1 MRDRGRGTH
10 SAWCVLRI
18 AKHAL
23 RLNSFFLLPL
33 SFLLLFSACTVPA
46 PTLAPEAPAVEPSPA
61 PLLAQVQAT
70 ANAAAA
76 QYVVT
81 PASPTPEFVAPTLV
95 PDFLQLVVPT
105 LNAEDPLRQVFPTP
119 IVLAT
124 PEGWRPPMLN
134 VPIAIRPQDHFWFA
148 RPIASDNVNYP
159 LGTYRYGADYFGQM
173 NIHAGIDIDAP
184 LGTPILAAGSG
195 QVIWVGWGL
204 FNFDPRR
211 TDDPYGIA
219 VAIRH
224 DFGYKGQALYTL
236 YAHMEAANAFFLGQ
250 RVRTGDILG
259 WVGSTGNSTGP
270 HVHFEV
276 RVGQNDYYQT
286 RNPELWIAPY
296 TGWGVLAGQVLDK
309 AGRYAYSVPIEIYDA
324 NNRLLYTVYT
334 YGDRVARPDD
344 QWRENFAISDLP
356 TGRYR
361 LKATLGLILPEV
373 EAPPIVPTGDPSGV
387 EGAAVAPPAPTAF
400 PPLPRPIPGR
410 EIKVM
415 EGFVDVLPGQTT
427 FVILREDVGLLTNA
441 MPAQTATPPYPTL
454 TFTPSPTA
462 TPTFTPT
469 ATRTPRPTLTLP
481 PTRTPV
487 SEATPTRTP

>member
-1 MRDRGRGTH
+1 MRIIN
-10 SAWCVLRI
+10 AALRI
-18 AKHAL
+18 IP
-23 RLNSFFLLPL
+23 FFLLP
-33 SFLLLFSACTVPA
+33 SFFSLLLAACTAPA
-46 PTLAPEAPAVEPSPA
+46 PTLVPEAPVVEPSPM

-70 ANAAAA
+70 ANAAVAR
-76 QYVVT
+76 YVVT
-81 PASPTPEFVAPTLV
+81 PVSPSPTPEFIVPTLV

-105 LNAEDPLRQVFPTP
+105 LNAEDPRRQVFPTP

-124 PEGWRPPMLN
+124 PEGWRPPMQS
-134 VPIAIRPQDHFWFA
+134 VPLAIRPQDHFWFT

-159 LGTYRYGADYFGQM
+159 LGTYRYGTDYFGQM

-184 LGTPILAAGSG
+184 RGTPILAAGSG
-195 QVIWVGWGL
+195 QIIWVGWGL

-236 YAHMEAANAFFLGQ
+236 YAHMEAANSFFLGQ

-344 QWRENFAISDLP
+344 EWRENFAISDLP
-356 TGRYR
+356 AGRYR
-361 LKATLGLILPEV
+361 LKATLGLILPEI
-373 EAPPIVPTGDPSGV
+373 EAPPALPTTDPGGV
-387 EGAAVAPPAPTAF
+387 EGAAVAPPPTAF
-400 PPLPRPIPGR
+400 PPLPRPVPGG
-410 EIKVM
+410 EIKIM

-427 FVILREDVGLLTNA
+427 FVILKEDVGLITNA

-469 ATRTPRPTLTLP
+469 ATRTPRPTLTP
-481 PTRTPV
+481 WPTRTPIPG
-487 SEATPTRTP
+487 ATPRPTRTP